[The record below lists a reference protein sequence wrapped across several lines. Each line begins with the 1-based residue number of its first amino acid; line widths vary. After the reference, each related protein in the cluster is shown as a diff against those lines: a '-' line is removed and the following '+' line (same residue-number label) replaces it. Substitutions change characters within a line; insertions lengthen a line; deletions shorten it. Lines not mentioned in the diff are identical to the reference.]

1 MPKELCGL
9 QSTKVGKG
17 SSYKIHFL
25 VLFPLDN
32 RAGVQCVIS
41 TSWTRH
47 GKIVGL
53 MENLYWPERKCPE
66 DYGQEGEVDVQI
78 NLV

>member
-25 VLFPLDN
+25 VLFLLDN

-47 GKIVGL
+47 DETVGL
-53 MENLYWPERKCPE
+53 TENLYWSERKYPE